1 MSHKMDEQQL
11 KRIIEKWHKTW
22 REERTSEL
30 EALYN
35 DLVDVIAKHKAHYT
49 TVITALNLL
58 LSHVLAQQRKQLL
71 GEGKTDA
78 V

>member
-1 MSHKMDEQQL
+1 MSHRQQL
-11 KRIIEKWHKTW
+11 ERLMEKWNRIW
-22 REERTSEL
+22 REERTQEL
-30 EALYN
+30 ESLYN

-49 TVITALNLL
+49 TVVTALNLL

-71 GEGKTDA
+71 EGEAKNA

>member
-1 MSHKMDEQQL
+1 MSHNQL
-11 KRIIEKWHKTW
+11 ERLIQKWSEIW
-22 REERTSEL
+22 RKERTEEL
-30 EALYN
+30 ETLYN

-71 GEGKTDA
+71 GEGKTENA